1 MFAILLP
8 HEKSSIH
15 LKDYQIWKELDL
27 RLENMQTIDE
37 YNFSC
42 NQEQENNCKQVLERL
57 IALVRVLSIQNL
69 ALRGS
74 NERLYSAGNGN

>member
-1 MFAILLP
+1 M
-8 HEKSSIH
+8 
-15 LKDYQIWKELDL
+15 
-27 RLENMQTIDE
+27 RTIDE